1 MLRFAK
7 NDLKLFESQNVFVSK
22 RLKIM
27 YNVSLQSK
35 KLEKLQTLT
44 ET

>member
-22 RLKIM
+22 RLKIL